1 MRTTMRRLAS
11 IWLKPS
17 RHGIFTHAINAGVAG
32 AAGLSR
38 LRIMTP
44 ARRAAMRAQHTA
56 DRPYRLSLAMHWQHP
71 RGESRR
77 QIHIAT
83 RAVFLPVESKSLSQL
98 AN

>member
-1 MRTTMRRLAS
+1 
-11 IWLKPS
+11 
-17 RHGIFTHAINAGVAG
+17 
-32 AAGLSR
+32 
-38 LRIMTP
+38 
-44 ARRAAMRAQHTA
+44 MRAQYTA